1 MFFLQ
6 FVIDYRRIQIRIHS
20 MIRIRIHTSD
30 QWIRI
35 RIPVSQ
41 NHVVPVDKDP
51 DSDPDPQH

>member
-6 FVIDYRRIQIRIHS
+6 FVIDYRRIRIRIHS

-35 RIPVSQ
+35 RIHVSQ
-41 NHVVPVDKDP
+41 NHVVPVYKDP